1 MMARFFVW
9 LGVFLMVFAFVVLF
23 VFIILPSVIP
33 SFDNV
38 PPLKATFQLLFC
50 KTGETLNDSRTTY
63 NPSPGTTVTTV
74 NLSCV
79 DKEGNE
85 RDISGDA
92 IPVGAVGYLVPFLVG
107 LFMAL
112 LAGSRKVA
120 ADEAKTSTYKPSVQ
134 SPHYTPPATLPP
146 RDRVEP
152 TDKEKHLE
160 SATARL
166 KELKSA
172 LDSGLITQAEY
183 DAKHKEILRDM

>member
-1 MMARFFVW
+1 MRRFFIW

-23 VFIILPSVIP
+23 TFIILPSVIS

-38 PPLKATFQLLFC
+38 PPLKAAYELVFC
-50 KTGETLNDSRTTY
+50 KTGETLHDSRTTY

-74 NLSCV
+74 DVSCV
-79 DKEGNE
+79 DKEGKE

-92 IPVGAVGYLVPFLVG
+92 ISVGAVGYLVPFLVG
-107 LFMAL
+107 LFMTL
-112 LAGSRKVA
+112 LAASREKVPP
-120 ADEAKTSTYKPSVQ
+120 TSTYVPSVQ
-134 SPHYTPPATLPP
+134 VHHDPIPSIN
-146 RDRVEP
+146 RVEP
-152 TDKEKHLE
+152 PDKEKHLE
-160 SATARL
+160 SAITRL